1 MRHWFFLF
9 LAIAAEVTGTS
20 LMKWGS
26 TSGHP
31 GGLLGM
37 FVLLAVSYY
46 ALSLAVER
54 VPMGVAYAIW
64 EGVGIVSIALISL
77 LVFNESLSVGKALGI
92 AAVLGGIVL
101 LKRGIAGGR
110 AADREP
116 DRVRGEPAVTA
127 ALAPAAQRV
136 LTVQPGRAPHGWS
149 ASHA

>member
-37 FVLLAVSYY
+37 FVLLALSYY

-77 LVFNESLSVGKALGI
+77 LLFNESLSAGKALGI

-101 LKRGIAGGR
+101 LKRGIAGER
-110 AADREP
+110 ARVQDGAGDR
-116 DRVRGEPAVTA
+116 AVQVEV
-127 ALAPAAQRV
+127 PVQRA
-136 LTVQPGRAPHGWS
+136 QPGRALQVWS
-149 ASHA
+149 PSHA

>member
-1 MRHWFFLF
+1 
-9 LAIAAEVTGTS
+9 
-20 LMKWGS
+20 MKWGS

-37 FVLLAVSYY
+37 FVLLALSYY

-77 LVFNESLSVGKALGI
+77 LLFNESLSAGKAVGI

-101 LKRGIAGGR
+101 LKRGIAGDR
-110 AADREP
+110 AAAQADDTP
-116 DRVRGEPAVTA
+116 KGA
-127 ALAPAAQRV
+127 AAIALP
-136 LTVQPGRAPHGWS
+136 GWS
-149 ASHA
+149 PSHA

>member
-37 FVLLAVSYY
+37 FVLLALSYY

-77 LVFNESLSVGKALGI
+77 LLFNESLSAGKALGI

-101 LKRGIAGGR
+101 LKRGIASER
-110 AADREP
+110 AVAQE
-116 DRVRGEPAVTA
+116 RVDQPAPQVRSGQ
-127 ALAPAAQRV
+127 PAMLRSA
-136 LTVQPGRAPHGWS
+136 WS
-149 ASHA
+149 PSHA